1 MRCFS
6 KCQLHFVKILISL
19 FLVTLHISNC
29 YTQSGYQME
38 SITVAD
44 GLSQGFIHAIFEDS
58 RGYKWVGTFNGL
70 NRYDGYQVK
79 RFLPDNSTKWSIK
92 ANYIYC
98 ITEDEYG
105 LLWLG
110 TDKGLVVMDPYS
122 ERFVHLADIDPRFP
136 VNDVVWIDIRAGRI
150 WISGLLKMI
159 ASNVQS
165 QIYTISSIPEL
176 AHLIRKN
183 KLSSSIFNL
192 QFINIP
198 PDFKGPAIWVHVPNS
213 KNSDILFIDQLDQLG
228 KINPITLQATIAD
241 PRLIDYPH
249 WGRYGL
255 LYYAKEKTGRV
266 FEIPEDTKSKCKIKC
281 LAEFIHPSSQMPLF
295 YFLGNPELYQ
305 LDTATISKITIAQ
318 DFNTVLRQYKPFFTS
333 DQPISTSS
341 IIDRN
346 ENIWLGTIGFGVRK
360 LSPQKVIFKQYLSKI
375 GPYNFNILPDG
386 WVWLGRDFPFKVFNP
401 YTSEEKLAPWGYWN
415 GKNNRIFNLLIS
427 RSGDW
432 WLPNS
437 RNDHLFI
444 RKKEHNTGQWK
455 EIPVELPYLD
465 SGTIPIIEDKNANIW
480 ISALNGRIAR
490 IRPIDNHIDYW
501 AFNADFPQLLQGNLL
516 QSSCIVED
524 TQGILWLGSNQ
535 GLVRIEYPE
544 STPKFTVWHNY
555 GSKGELFKN
564 ERITSICPDPNR
576 KHLIWIGTFGGG
588 LHCFDSQKEIT
599 EIYNENDGLANNV
612 VYGVLPDAFGYL
624 WLSTNRGISRFD
636 PQNKTFYNLF
646 SDDQKLG
653 GEFNTD
659 AFRLMPSGEL
669 AFGGLDGLFLLR
681 PLQEKQNKQA
691 NIAAITAIKI
701 NGLLLNPAVESPHI
715 HFTNQNEVSLLL
727 PFDKNSIT
735 FEFAALQ
742 TGNPFSSNFRYR
754 MMGLDEQ
761 WINAGTQ
768 RTANFTVM
776 PPGQYTLEV
785 QSVNGKEIWEN
796 APITRLFVTIS
807 PPWYRSWFAYFCYA
821 GMIAG
826 IFYTYLH
833 YERRYLILKYTEN
846 IRRVEIERLKSLDD
860 FKNRFFG
867 SISHEFKTPLTIILG
882 HAKRLTTNN
891 AQKDISQHAEAILH
905 QGQNLLEMVTQ
916 MVDVT
921 KLDNENIQLNEEKG
935 NISDYLRY
943 LVESLKALADFKN
956 IQLEVNSAV
965 PQLEMDFDP
974 LRLKYVINNL
984 LTNAIRHT
992 PSGGMVHVSIQSNQA
1007 KQLAI
1012 AITDTGEG
1020 IAPEE
1025 LPFIFDRYFQGSSK
1039 FKQDEPQFGIGLT
1052 FVKDLVTLFG
1062 GTVSVMST
1070 VGTGTQ
1076 FTILLPIK
1084 QEALPIKTPFITP
1097 VLDNIYQTT
1106 PIDAASKNLPLLLI
1120 VEDNPFISKY
1130 LRDTLTPYFQL
1141 EFAID
1146 GNAGYESALHLV
1158 PDLILTDVMMPGMDG
1173 YELTHKLKNALPTSH
1188 IPIVMLSARSGL
1200 SDRIIGQQSGANAYI
1215 GKPFNEEELILT
1227 LNNLFQLQHRWRER
1241 YAHLSAHSTET
1252 NAPLPVNIPEQEV
1265 TTIEQTDA
1273 FMYRLYAIFEAKHTN
1288 EDYDLLQLCT
1298 DIEMSKSQLQR
1309 KLAALSDQSAMQ
1321 LLRQFRLQK
1330 AYKILLADPS
1340 KNVKEVCFEVGFK
1353 DASHFSRLFSKTFN
1367 IAPSDVKK
1375 MD

>member
-1 MRCFS
+1 
-6 KCQLHFVKILISL
+6 
-19 FLVTLHISNC
+19 
-29 YTQSGYQME
+29 ME

-44 GLSQGFIHAIFEDS
+44 GLSQGFIHAICEDS

-79 RFLPDNSTKWSIK
+79 RFLPDNSTKWAIK

-122 ERFVHLADIDPRFP
+122 ERFVHLADIDPKFP
-136 VNDVVWIDIRAGRI
+136 VNDVVEIDARAGRI
-150 WISGLLKMI
+150 WISDRLKMI

-165 QIYTISSIPEL
+165 QIYTITPLPEL
-176 AHLIRKN
+176 ARLIQEN
-183 KLSSSIFNL
+183 KLSASIFNL
-192 QFINIP
+192 QFIDIP
-198 PDFKGPAIWVHVPNS
+198 PDIKGPARWVQVPGS
-213 KNSDILFIDQLDQLG
+213 KNTDILFIDELHQLG
-228 KINPITLQATIAD
+228 KINPITLQTTSAD
-241 PRLIDYPH
+241 PRLVDYPRF
-249 WGRYGL
+249 GSYGL
-255 LYYAKEKTGRV
+255 LYYSKERSGCV
-266 FEIPEDTKSKCKIKC
+266 FHLTDDAINKCKIKY
-281 LAEFIHPSSQMPLF
+281 LSEFIHPSGQMPLL
-295 YFLGNPELYQ
+295 YFLGSPELYQ
-305 LDTATISKITIAQ
+305 LDTAISPKINIDQ
-318 DFNTVLRQYKPFFTS
+318 DFRSVLRRYKPYFTL
-333 DQPISTSS
+333 DQPISSSS

-346 ENIWLGTIGFGVRK
+346 DNIWLGTIGFGVRK
-360 LSPQKVIFKQYLSKI
+360 LRPKKVSIKQYIPKV
-375 GPYNFNILPDG
+375 GCYNFNILPDG
-386 WVWLGRDFPFKVFNP
+386 RIWPGRDFPFKVFDP
-401 YTSEEKLAPWGYWN
+401 QTSKEGLAPWGYWDE
-415 GKNNRIFNLLIS
+415 KNNRIFNLLIS

-432 WLPNS
+432 WLPNCK
-437 RNDHLFI
+437 NDQLFI
-444 RKKEHNTGQWK
+444 KKKEYQTGQWK
-455 EIPVELPYLD
+455 EIPVSLPYLD
-465 SGTIPIIEDKNANIW
+465 SGTLPILEDKNANIW
-480 ISALNGRIAR
+480 LSAINGKIAR
-490 IRPIDNHIDYW
+490 IRPLDNQIEYW
-501 AFNADFPQLLQGNLL
+501 SFDADFPKQQQGFVL
-516 QSSCIVED
+516 QSSCMVED
-524 TQGILWLGSNQ
+524 SQGTLWLGSNQ

-544 STPKFTVWHNY
+544 ATPIFTVWHNY
-555 GSKGELFKN
+555 SPKGVLFKN
-564 ERITSICPDPNR
+564 ERISSICPDPNLP
-576 KHLIWIGTFGGG
+576 HLIWIGTLGGG
-588 LHCFDSQKEIT
+588 LHCFDSQKETT

-612 VYGVLPDAFGYL
+612 VYGVLPDTFGYL
-624 WLSTNRGISRFD
+624 WLSTNRGLSRFD
-636 PQNKTFYNLF
+636 KQSKTFYNLS
-646 SDDQKLG
+646 SDDKRLDT
-653 GEFNTD
+653 EFNTD
-659 AFRLMPSGEL
+659 AFRLLPSGEL

-691 NIAAITAIKI
+691 NIVAITAIKI
-701 NGLLLNPAVESPHI
+701 NGLLLNPAVESPYI

-727 PFDKNSIT
+727 PFNKNSIT

-742 TGNPFSSNFRYR
+742 TSNPFSSNFRYR

-807 PPWYRSWFAYFCYA
+807 PPWYRSWFAYLCYA

-882 HAKRLTTNN
+882 HAKRLSTNN
-891 AQKDISQHAEAILH
+891 DQQDISKHAEAILH

-992 PSGGMVHVSIQSNQA
+992 PSGGMVRVSIRLDQP

-1012 AITDTGEG
+1012 VITDTGEG

-1076 FTILLPIK
+1076 FSILLPIK

-1097 VLDNIYQTT
+1097 VLDNIYHET

-1120 VEDNPFISKY
+1120 VEDNSFISKY
-1130 LRDTLTPYFQL
+1130 LRDTLTAHFQL

-1146 GNAGYESALHLV
+1146 GNAGYESALNLV

-1215 GKPFNEEELILT
+1215 GKPFDEEELILT

-1241 YAHLSAHSTET
+1241 YAYLSAHSTET